1 MKIGMKIHSKWT
13 TSYAWYKFGIGSS
26 INKVWAHF
34 GPNMGQIWTNIGP
47 KMTPKGKKIANLT
60 QISFKLAKK
69 PHLV

>member
-1 MKIGMKIHSKWT
+1 MKIGIKIHSKWT
-13 TSYAWYKFGIGSS
+13 TSYPWCKFGIGSS
-26 INKVWAHF
+26 INKVLAHF
-34 GPNMGQIWTNIGP
+34 GP

>member
-13 TSYAWYKFGIGSS
+13 TSYAWCKFGIGSS

-47 KMTPKGKKIANLT
+47 KMKLRDMAL
-60 QISFKLAKK
+60 QI
-69 PHLV
+69 